1 MPPPIVACS
10 AYPLGYGPAAKLI
23 VLARALRARGWE
35 PVFLG
40 SGIARELAARSDVF
54 AQVITAE
61 RDETEVR
68 RWLRAANVLLSV
80 MDRSIAA
87 VARECGR
94 PYCVVDSLL
103 WMRDRVPDV
112 FLAARRY
119 WVQDF
124 PGVRARSAEIRPAPT
139 VVGPIVPAMR
149 PVEAGAGAE
158 LVVNLGGME
167 SPDGAADHATRYAEF
182 VVDGLLRSR
191 LPARFVGR
199 AVVLGGHRIVEH
211 LRRRHGGTALAFHS
225 LPHGESIS
233 RLARAAVVL
242 TAPGL
247 TTTLECFQLAVPTF
261 FLPPQNYSQ
270 WWSLHLLRAHQLAPG
285 SFHWQD
291 RLPESPIVERMPEA
305 TRGPVLRAVI
315 NRVIR
320 EESARVAYVAY
331 LDAIPSADRPTLAAR
346 QRAFFES
353 LGPDGT
359 ETVARE
365 LSELFG

>member
-40 SGIARELAARSDVF
+40 SGIAKELAARSDVF
-54 AQVITAE
+54 AEVITAE
-61 RDETEVR
+61 GDEPEVR
-68 RWLRAANVLLSV
+68 RRLGAARVLLSV

-87 VARECGR
+87 VARDCGR

-112 FLAARRY
+112 FLSAHRY

-124 PGVRARSAEIRPAPT
+124 PGVRARLTEFHPTPT

-149 PVEAGAGAE
+149 PVDAGAAAE

-167 SPDGAADHATRYAEF
+167 SPDGPADHAARYAEF
-182 VVDGLLRSR
+182 VVDGLVRSR
-191 LPARFVGR
+191 LPVEFGGR
-199 AVVLGGHRIVEH
+199 TVVLGGRRVIEH
-211 LRRRHGGTALAFHS
+211 LRRRHGGTALAFDS
-225 LPHGESIS
+225 LPHEESLA

-261 FLPPQNYSQ
+261 FLPPENYSQ
-270 WWSLHLLRAHQLAPG
+270 WWSLHLLRAHELAPG

-305 TRGPVLRAVI
+305 TRGPKLRAAI
-315 NRVIR
+315 DRVIGD
-320 EESARVAYVAY
+320 ESARVAYTDN
-331 LDAIPSADRPTLAAR
+331 LDAIRSADHADLAAR

-359 ETVARE
+359 ETIARE
-365 LSELFG
+365 LTALFG

>member
-1 MPPPIVACS
+1 VPPIVACS
-10 AYPLGYGPAAKLI
+10 AYPLGYGPAAKLV

-54 AQVITAE
+54 AEVINADEDATA
-61 RDETEVR
+61 VR
-68 RWLRAANVLLSV
+68 GRLRAAKVLLSV
-80 MDRSIAA
+80 MDRSVAA
-87 VARECGR
+87 VAREDGR

-103 WMRDRVPDV
+103 WMRDRVPEV
-112 FLAARRY
+112 FLAAHRY

-124 PGVRARSAEIRPAPT
+124 PGVRARLPEIRPTPT

-149 PVEAGAGAE
+149 PVEAADGAE

-167 SPDGAADHATRYAEF
+167 SPDGPPDHAIRYAEF
-182 VVDGLLRSR
+182 VVDGLLLSR
-191 LPARFVGR
+191 LPARLGGR
-199 AVVLGGHRIVEH
+199 AVVLGGRRIIEH
-211 LRRRHGGTALAFHS
+211 LRRRHGEAALAFES
-225 LPHGESIS
+225 VAHGESVA

-261 FLPPQNYSQ
+261 FLPPENYSQ
-270 WWSLHLLRAHQLAPG
+270 WWSLHLLRAHELAPG

-305 TRGPVLRAVI
+305 TRGPKLRAAI
-315 NRVIR
+315 DRVIGD
-320 EESARVAYVAY
+320 ESARVAYADY
-331 LDAIPSADRPTLAAR
+331 LEAIPAADRARLAAR

-365 LSELFG
+365 LTELFG

>member
-1 MPPPIVACS
+1 VPPIVACS

-23 VLARALRARGWE
+23 VLARALRDRGWE

-54 AQVITAE
+54 AEVIAA
-61 RDETEVR
+61 DEDAGAVR
-68 RWLRAANVLLSV
+68 RRLRAANILLSV
-80 MDRSIAA
+80 MDRSVAA
-87 VARECGR
+87 AAREDGR

-103 WMRDRVPDV
+103 WMRDRIPDV
-112 FLAARRY
+112 FLAADRY

-124 PGVRARSAEIRPAPT
+124 PGVRARLPEIHPTPT
-139 VVGPIVPAMR
+139 VVGPIVPSMR
-149 PVEAGAGAE
+149 PVDAAAGVE
-158 LVVNLGGME
+158 LVVSLGGME
-167 SPDGAADHATRYAEF
+167 SPDGPAEHAVRYAEF
-182 VVDGLLRSR
+182 VVDGVLRSR
-191 LPARFVGR
+191 LPAGFGGR
-199 AVVLGGHRIVEH
+199 AVVLGGRRIIEH
-211 LRRRHGGTALAFHS
+211 LRRRHGDTALAFES
-225 LPHGESIS
+225 LGHGESVS
-233 RLARAAVVL
+233 RLARAAAVL

-261 FLPPQNYSQ
+261 FLPPENYSQ
-270 WWSLHLLRAHQLAPG
+270 WWSLLLLRAHELAPG

-305 TRGPVLRAVI
+305 TRGPKLRAAIEQVI
-315 NRVIR
+315 GDER
-320 EESARVAYVAY
+320 ARVAYADY
-331 LDAIPSADRPTLAAR
+331 LDAIPSADRASLAAR

-365 LSELFG
+365 VTELFG